1 MAGTVFGAAT
11 VIGASIELQAPCRWR
26 LQQVSD
32 RQADKHVSGWG
43 PGVASV
49 TRHSPVRETESS
61 VQRSVRR
68 YDLAATDLAW
78 RIFAMWQARWAV
90 ELLGTG
96 EGTGSGDDV
105 LGVVKHGVK
114 ADSIGLEP
122 ARPRRD
128 FETVWTLG
136 REESAPSEGARR
148 ARSRCHESVLG
159 IRQAGVRRRGLS
171 ERDKQRIGVG
181 VALTTQCPY
190 YAKARGPVSDAAWAG
205 RGRSEVSRSAPRAT
219 GTRSGGYPSHF

>member
-1 MAGTVFGAAT
+1 MAGGFRWPCVRPPPRIFTLCRRLVVVGHIGLEMMAGTVFGAAT

-26 LQQVSD
+26 LQQVSE

-68 YDLAATDLAW
+68 YDSAATDLAW

-128 FETVWTLG
+128 FETVW
-136 REESAPSEGARR
+136 RSSRR
-148 ARSRCHESVLG
+148 AFREDGQL
-159 IRQAGVRRRGLS
+159 AG
-171 ERDKQRIGVG
+171 
-181 VALTTQCPY
+181 
-190 YAKARGPVSDAAWAG
+190 
-205 RGRSEVSRSAPRAT
+205 
-219 GTRSGGYPSHF
+219 